1 MRSVAVLDGVLVP
14 SDRATIP
21 ISDRGFLY
29 GDAVFE
35 ILRTYDGALP
45 FAAEHVERAVAAART
60 LGITDE
66 HTSAE
71 SLLHA
76 LDAAVRGAS
85 LAPGEDAVLR
95 LVVTRGDGA
104 GIDVPERAI
113 ARVVVT
119 VAPYVPSPSL
129 ANGLVAVT
137 AARVGVIPGLKT
149 SSYLGN
155 VLARRAARS
164 AGADEAVFVEDGA
177 LLECA
182 GANLFAV
189 SARGVSTAPDEAGVL
204 PGITRRHVAELA
216 RDAGLDVSWKAPRLD
231 GMASVSELFATSSVR
246 GVVPIRELRTGG
258 QAVFR
263 RADWPVTSR
272 LAEAW
277 QRLAR
282 SLAVG

>member
-85 LAPGEDAVLR
+85 LAPGEDAVLPCR
-95 LVVTRGDGA
+95 SASR
-104 GIDVPERAI
+104 
-113 ARVVVT
+113 
-119 VAPYVPSPSL
+119 SP
-129 ANGLVAVT
+129 A
-137 AARVGVIPGLKT
+137 
-149 SSYLGN
+149 
-155 VLARRAARS
+155 ARRAAPR
-164 AGADEAVFVEDGA
+164 AGGA
-177 LLECA
+177 RPA
-182 GANLFAV
+182 A
-189 SARGVSTAPDEAGVL
+189 
-204 PGITRRHVAELA
+204 
-216 RDAGLDVSWKAPRLD
+216 APR
-231 GMASVSELFATSSVR
+231 
-246 GVVPIRELRTGG
+246 
-258 QAVFR
+258 
-263 RADWPVTSR
+263 
-272 LAEAW
+272 
-277 QRLAR
+277 
-282 SLAVG
+282 